1 MLEWFESAKTKI
13 DGLAAAFK
21 VNALTPNLHPN
32 PNPNPNLHPN
42 PNPNLHPN
50 IEPPPYP

>member
-21 VNALTPNLHPN
+21 VNA
-32 PNPNPNLHPN
+32 NPNLQP
-42 PNPNLHPN
+42 
-50 IEPPPYP
+50 

>member
-32 PNPNPNLHPN
+32 PNPNLH
-42 PNPNLHPN
+42 PNLHPN

>member
-21 VNALTPNLHPN
+21 VNART
-32 PNPNPNLHPN
+32 PNLHPN

-50 IEPPPYP
+50 IEPSPYP

>member
-21 VNALTPNLHPN
+21 VNANPNLHPN
-32 PNPNPNLHPN
+32 PNPS

>member
-42 PNPNLHPN
+42 
-50 IEPPPYP
+50 IEPPPYPSPLPR